1 MNAPCVRRTADGPW
15 RSAACRVAGACYSSW
30 DALRH
35 GTRPFEYACTVKS
48 EAPPRKSS
56 RADPPSGDGSAARG
70 AASADAEPSEP
81 QAHGSYHHGNL
92 HDALVLRGIEILDA
106 EGVAALSLRRAAR
119 DVGVSQTAP
128 LHHFEGKVGYLAAIA
143 THGFRLLFEERIHAL
158 RHKTDPRE
166 RLLGVML
173 AHLEFAVEHGALFH
187 VMFGPDIPNKTEFP
201 ELEQAARRSYGILET
216 CVGEYLS
223 SRNASLARVRP
234 AALAAWTACHGLA
247 TLMVDR
253 QNAWDI
259 VRKDPMKI
267 GHDVF
272 AIFIAGLDHA

>member
-1 MNAPCVRRTADGPW
+1 VKIETPSAKATRAAPAARKRRQASTTANGDS
-15 RSAACRVAGACYSSW
+15 SAG
-30 DALRH
+30 
-35 GTRPFEYACTVKS
+35 
-48 EAPPRKSS
+48 EAP
-56 RADPPSGDGSAARG
+56 
-70 AASADAEPSEP
+70 
-81 QAHGSYHHGNL
+81 AHGAYHHGNL
-92 HDALVLRGIEILDA
+92 HHALVLRGIEILDA
-106 EGVAALSLRRAAR
+106 EGAPALSLRRAAR

-128 LHHFEGKVGYLAAIA
+128 LHHFEGKIGYLAAIA
-143 THGFRLLFEERIHAL
+143 THGFRMLFEERIRAL
-158 RHKTDPRE
+158 RQKTEPRE
-166 RLLGVML
+166 RLLGVVL
-173 AHLEFAVEHGALFH
+173 AHLRFAVDHGALFH

-223 SRNASLARVRP
+223 ARNASLARVRP

>member
-1 MNAPCVRRTADGPW
+1 
-15 RSAACRVAGACYSSW
+15 
-30 DALRH
+30 
-35 GTRPFEYACTVKS
+35 VKDETS
-48 EAPPRKSS
+48 RRKSS
-56 RADPPSGDGSAARG
+56 RAEPAHGGETPAGTAASPG
-70 AASADAEPSEP
+70 AAPAEAP
-81 QAHGSYHHGNL
+81 AHGSYHHGNL
-92 HDALVLRGIEILDA
+92 HDALVLRGIEILDS
-106 EGVAALSLRRAAR
+106 EGAAALSLRRAAR

-128 LHHFEGKVGYLAAIA
+128 LHHFDGKVGYLAAIA
-143 THGFRLLFEERIHAL
+143 AHGFRLLFEQRIHAL

-173 AHLEFAVEHGALFH
+173 AHLQFAVEHGALFH
-187 VMFGPDIPNKTEFP
+187 VMFGPDIPNKTEYP

-259 VRKDPMKI
+259 VRKDPLKI

>member
-1 MNAPCVRRTADGPW
+1 VSRASARARAAKTDDKPAVTTNDRAEAVTEP
-15 RSAACRVAGACYSSW
+15 SAAA
-30 DALRH
+30 
-35 GTRPFEYACTVKS
+35 
-48 EAPPRKSS
+48 
-56 RADPPSGDGSAARG
+56 
-70 AASADAEPSEP
+70 AAS
-81 QAHGSYHHGNL
+81 HSYHHGNL
-92 HDALVLRGIEILDA
+92 HDALVGRGIEILDA
-106 EGVAALSLRRAAR
+106 EGFGALSLRRAAR
-119 DVGVSQTAP
+119 EVGVSQTAP
-128 LHHFEGKVGYLAAIA
+128 LHHFDGKVGYLAAIA
-143 THGFRLLFEERIHAL
+143 TQGFRLLFEERIRAL
-158 RHKTDPRE
+158 RNKTEPHE
-166 RLLGVML
+166 RLIGVML
-173 AHLEFAVEHGALFH
+173 AHLQFAVDHGALFH
-187 VMFGPDIPNKTEFP
+187 VLFGPDIPNKAEFP

-259 VRKDPMKI
+259 VRKDPLKI

>member
-1 MNAPCVRRTADGPW
+1 MGKI
-15 RSAACRVAGACYSSW
+15 G
-30 DALRH
+30 
-35 GTRPFEYACTVKS
+35 
-48 EAPPRKSS
+48 
-56 RADPPSGDGSAARG
+56 AARVG
-70 AASADAEPSEP
+70 AATAARSS
-81 QAHGSYHHGNL
+81 SYHHGNL
-92 HDALVLRGIEILDA
+92 RDALVLRGVEILGS
-106 EGVAALSLRRAAR
+106 EGTAALTLRRAAR

-128 LHHFEGKVGYLAAIA
+128 LHHFEGKVAYLAAIA
-143 THGFRLLFEERIHAL
+143 AHGFRMMFEQRIGAL
-158 RHKTDPRE
+158 RNKTDPRE

-173 AHLEFAVEHGALFH
+173 AHLQFAIDHAALFQ

-216 CVGEYLS
+216 CVGEYLA

-259 VRKDPMKI
+259 VRKDPLKI

-272 AIFIAGLDHA
+272 SIFVAGLDHA

>member
-1 MNAPCVRRTADGPW
+1 MSRGSSPPVAPT
-15 RSAACRVAGACYSSW
+15 
-30 DALRH
+30 
-35 GTRPFEYACTVKS
+35 
-48 EAPPRKSS
+48 
-56 RADPPSGDGSAARG
+56 
-70 AASADAEPSEP
+70 AASGEHAPRATGAEAKKSASSAPAPAS
-81 QAHGSYHHGNL
+81 HSYHHGNL

-106 EGVAALSLRRAAR
+106 EGFGALSLRRAAR
-119 DVGVSQTAP
+119 EVGVSQTAP

-143 THGFRLLFEERIHAL
+143 THGFRMLFEERIRAL
-158 RHKTDPRE
+158 RNKTDPHE
-166 RLLGVML
+166 RLMGVML
-173 AHLEFAVEHGALFH
+173 AHLQFAVDHGALFH
-187 VMFGPDIPNKTEFP
+187 VMFGPDIPNKTQFP
-201 ELEQAARRSYGILET
+201 ELEQSARRSYGILET

-259 VRKDPMKI
+259 VRKDPLKI

-272 AIFIAGLDHA
+272 AIFVAGLDHA